1 MNLLLVILGAAIGAP
16 LRFAVDQY
24 IRKFTTKP
32 YGIFTVNILGSLFLG
47 LTYGKSEHVHDL
59 FAVGF
64 AGALTTYLWVALL
77 FGLLNATLG
86 SLLKLLTLPAVI
98 LTLGLFLVVVN
109 ASMLMLVA
117 RWSDKLEV
125 ENFWAAIFAAVIISV
140 VTRLV
145 STVGKKAL
153 PL

>member
-1 MNLLLVILGAAIGAP
+1 MKILVRWAALALSFWVATALIP
-16 LRFAVDQY
+16 
-24 IRKFTTKP
+24 
-32 YGIFTVNILGSLFLG
+32 GIDVKG
-47 LTYGKSEHVHDL
+47 
-59 FAVGF
+59 GF
-64 AGALTTYLWVALL
+64 TTYLWVALL

-109 ASMLMLVA
+109 AAMLMLVA
-117 RWSDKLEV
+117 RWNDKLEV
-125 ENFWAAIFAAVIISV
+125 ENFWSAIFAAIIISV

>member
-1 MNLLLVILGAAIGAP
+1 MKLLVRWAALALSFWVATALIP
-16 LRFAVDQY
+16 
-24 IRKFTTKP
+24 
-32 YGIFTVNILGSLFLG
+32 GIDVEG
-47 LTYGKSEHVHDL
+47 
-59 FAVGF
+59 GF
-64 AGALTTYLWVALL
+64 TTYLWVALL

-109 ASMLMLVA
+109 ASMLMLIA
-117 RWSDKLEV
+117 RWSDKLV
-125 ENFWAAIFAAVIISV
+125 VNNFWTAIFAAIIISV

-145 STVGKKAL
+145 SSVGKKAL